1 MCLTAMETG
10 DEKRGAAAANTNE
23 GIYLRCEE
31 TRAQRHERVRPMFS
45 SNKPRANLCGVGADP
60 RGRGRRRPGA
70 EVLRS
75 GRRRPTGGGAEAE
88 GEDPGTA
95 AQEARRRLRLRLR
108 RSKLGPHRLNFF
120 SPSLPPLHRSGV
132 GVSPTKGRSC
142 KPKQSKDDGRDSFII
157 GTTVGRPEFS
167 WLRP

>member
-132 GVSPTKGRSC
+132 VCHQPREEAAN
-142 KPKQSKDDGRDSFII
+142 QSKAKTTDGI
-157 GTTVGRPEFS
+157 
-167 WLRP
+167 LLLLAQL